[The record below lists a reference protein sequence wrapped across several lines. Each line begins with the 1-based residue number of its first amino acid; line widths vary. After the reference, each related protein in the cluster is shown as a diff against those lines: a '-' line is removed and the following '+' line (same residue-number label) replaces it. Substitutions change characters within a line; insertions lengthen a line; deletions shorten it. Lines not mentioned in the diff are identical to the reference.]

1 MSRNNTQR
9 GIVLIICLI
18 FLCIFAALAVSTASM
33 SDNNAQIANNHRKA
47 DGARACAESGLD
59 VIKFWLHRIS
69 IPGNTPPDPDQ
80 RLTQIK
86 NSLQT
91 VLATYNV
98 TNIVPSY
105 NDSVITIAG
114 FANPSVTLDSASG
127 QSFSAKIT
135 QITQPYPG
143 VQVTVTG
150 MCGSAKKEIRAAYRY
165 ENGAH
170 SAFDYGVAT
179 KGPLSMT
186 GNVGIE
192 GANMAVESNVY
203 IESAESLLALSMI
216 GNSKIAG
223 DVFIVNPLAD
233 VTLQGGKVEV
243 GGETGQN
250 ALNHIFKDVPATD
263 FPIPDPGHFWQYV
276 TNVINLENTTFE
288 NVVVP
293 ANTNPTFTGNVTI
306 KGVFYIETP
315 NVVTFGGN
323 ATVTGIIVG
332 DGDYTDNSETNQ
344 LKFNGNVF
352 SYDVN
357 TLPNEPQF
365 NLLRNETG
373 TFAMAPGFS
382 MSFGGNFHTLNG
394 VIAGNGID
402 FYGNA
407 GGTVNGSVINYS
419 TNEMTVTGNSD
430 LLFNRSGI
438 TKVPAGFV
446 PELRIKYDPSSY
458 SEGPF

>member
-1 MSRNNTQR
+1 MNRNKAQR
-9 GIVLIICLI
+9 GLVLIICLI
-18 FLCIFAALAVSTASM
+18 FLCIFSALAVSAVSM
-33 SDNNAQIANNHRKA
+33 CDNNVQIADNHRQA
-47 DGARACAESGLD
+47 DCARACAESGLD
-59 VIKFWLHRIS
+59 VIRFWLYRVS
-69 IPGNTPPDPDQ
+69 ILGTTPVEQ
-80 RLTQIK
+80 RLNEIT
-86 NSLQT
+86 NSLLI
-91 VLATYNV
+91 VLATFGV
-98 TNIVPSY
+98 TNIAPTY
-105 NDSVITIAG
+105 NGSAITI
-114 FANPSVTLDSASG
+114 PSVTLDSANG
-127 QSFSAKIT
+127 QSFSAVIT
-135 QITQPYPG
+135 HVSDKLQID
-143 VQVTVTG
+143 VTG
-150 MCGSAKKEIRAAYRY
+150 VYGSATKVIRANYLFV
-165 ENGAH
+165 NGAH
-170 SAFDYGVAT
+170 SAFDYGIAT

-192 GANMAVESNVY
+192 GANLAIESNVY

-216 GNSKIAG
+216 GNTQIAG

-233 VTLQGGKVEV
+233 VTLQGENVEV

-250 ALNHIFKDVPATD
+250 ALNHIFKGVPATD
-263 FPIPDPGHFWQYV
+263 FPIPDPDHFWQYV
-276 TNVINLENTTFE
+276 TNVINLDNTTFE
-288 NVVVP
+288 NTLVP

-306 KGVFYIETP
+306 RGVFYIETP

-344 LKFNGNVF
+344 LQFNGNVF

-382 MSFGGNFHTLNG
+382 MSFGGDFHTLNG

-446 PELRIKYDPSSY
+446 PELRIKYDPTSY